1 MLPSG
6 SGSLL
11 ATCPAVPVANGRVAA
26 VPGRVPD
33 RDVSATPDQVA
44 GAAEHAVDA
53 DLLETVKKAAVELKR
68 ADLRFALCG
77 GWAVYARGGPRSEHD
92 ADFALLDRDVPRA
105 IDALTAAGFTEET
118 GAPEDWL
125 AKLYDRGNLV
135 DLIFRLS
142 GEPVSEQILDR
153 VETIEVGS
161 VQMPVLS
168 ATDLVV
174 TKLLTF
180 RDHYAD
186 FGSALPMV
194 RALREQVDWAE
205 VRRRTEHSPF
215 AEAFLLLGDRLGL
228 TD

>member
-1 MLPSG
+1 M
-6 SGSLL
+6 
-11 ATCPAVPVANGRVAA
+11 ADAA
-26 VPGRVPD
+26 DHVL
-33 RDVSATPDQVA
+33 
-44 GAAEHAVDA
+44 DA

-77 GWAVYARGGPRSEHD
+77 GWAAYARGGPRSEHD
-92 ADFALLDRDVPRA
+92 ADFALLEQDVPRA
-105 IDALTAAGFTEET
+105 VDALTAAGFSEET
-118 GAPEDWL
+118 DAPEDWL

-142 GEPVSEQILDR
+142 GEPVSEQILGR

-174 TKLLTF
+174 SKLLTF

-205 VRRRTEHSPF
+205 VRRRTVHSPF
-215 AEAFLLLGDRLGL
+215 AEAFLLLCDRLGL
-228 TD
+228 TG

>member
-1 MLPSG
+1 M
-6 SGSLL
+6 
-11 ATCPAVPVANGRVAA
+11 
-26 VPGRVPD
+26 
-33 RDVSATPDQVA
+33 SATPDQVA
-44 GAAEHAVDA
+44 DAAEQAADA

-77 GWAVYARGGPRSEHD
+77 GWAAYARGGPRSEHD
-92 ADFALLDRDVPRA
+92 ADFALLERDVPRA
-105 IDALTAAGFTEET
+105 VDALTEVGFTEQTE
-118 GAPEDWL
+118 APEDWL

-142 GEPVSEQILDR
+142 GEPVTEQILGR

-168 ATDLVV
+168 ATDLVI

-205 VRRRTEHSPF
+205 VRRRTEQSPF
-215 AEAFLLLGDRLGL
+215 AEAFLLLCDRLGL
-228 TD
+228 TDRATER

>member
-1 MLPSG
+1 M
-6 SGSLL
+6 
-11 ATCPAVPVANGRVAA
+11 ADAA
-26 VPGRVPD
+26 DHV
-33 RDVSATPDQVA
+33 
-44 GAAEHAVDA
+44 VDA

-92 ADFALLDRDVPRA
+92 ADFALVERDVPRA

-125 AKLYDRGNLV
+125 AKLHDRGNLV

-142 GEPVSEQILDR
+142 GEPVTEEILGR
-153 VETIEVGS
+153 VETVEVGS

-205 VRRRTEHSPF
+205 VRRRTEQSPF
-215 AEAFLLLGDRLGL
+215 AEAFLLLCDRLGL
-228 TD
+228 SG

>member
-1 MLPSG
+1 VG
-6 SGSLL
+6 
-11 ATCPAVPVANGRVAA
+11 
-26 VPGRVPD
+26 
-33 RDVSATPDQVA
+33 TPEQVA
-44 GAAEHAVDA
+44 GAAEDASIDAAEQVAEA

-68 ADLRFALCG
+68 ADLPFALCG

-92 ADFALLDRDVPRA
+92 ADFALLERDVPRA
-105 IDALTAAGFTEET
+105 LDGLTAAGLRPDAD
-118 GAPEDWL
+118 APEDWL
-125 AKLYDRGNLV
+125 AKVWDRGNLV

-142 GEPVSEQILDR
+142 GEPVTDAILGRAD
-153 VETIEVGS
+153 TLEVGS

-174 TKLLTF
+174 TKLLTY

-186 FGSALPMV
+186 FGSGLPMV

-205 VRRRTEHSPF
+205 VRRRTAASPF
-215 AEAFLLLGDRLGL
+215 AEAFLLLAGRLGL

>member
-1 MLPSG
+1 M
-6 SGSLL
+6 
-11 ATCPAVPVANGRVAA
+11 
-26 VPGRVPD
+26 
-33 RDVSATPDQVA
+33 SATPDQVSD
-44 GAAEHAVDA
+44 AAEQAADA

-77 GWAVYARGGPRSEHD
+77 GWATYARGGPRSEHD
-92 ADFALLDRDVPRA
+92 ADFALLERDVPRA
-105 IDALTAAGFTEET
+105 IDALTAVGFIEQTE
-118 GAPEDWL
+118 APEDWL

-142 GEPVSEQILDR
+142 GEPVTEQILSR

-205 VRRRTEHSPF
+205 VRRRTEQSPF
-215 AEAFLLLGDRLGL
+215 AEALLLLCDRLGL
-228 TD
+228 TDRATER

>member
-1 MLPSG
+1 
-6 SGSLL
+6 
-11 ATCPAVPVANGRVAA
+11 
-26 VPGRVPD
+26 
-33 RDVSATPDQVA
+33 VSATPDQVA
-44 GAAEHAVDA
+44 DVAEQAVDA

-92 ADFALLDRDVPRA
+92 ADFALLEQDVPTA
-105 IDALTAAGFTEET
+105 IDALTAVGFTRQTE
-118 GAPEDWL
+118 APEDWL

-142 GEPVSEQILDR
+142 GEPVTAQILRR

-168 ATDLVV
+168 GTDLVI

-186 FGSALPMV
+186 FGAALPMV
-194 RALREQVDWAE
+194 RALREQVDWAQ
-205 VRRRTEHSPF
+205 VRERTVRSPF
-215 AEAFLLLGDRLGL
+215 AEAFLLLADRLDL
-228 TD
+228 TG

>member
-1 MLPSG
+1 VSTSEKTADAVG
-6 SGSLL
+6 Q
-11 ATCPAVPVANGRVAA
+11 AT
-26 VPGRVPD
+26 
-33 RDVSATPDQVA
+33 
-44 GAAEHAVDA
+44 EA

-68 ADLRFALCG
+68 AGLPFALCG

-92 ADFALLDRDVPRA
+92 ADFALLERDVPRA
-105 IDALTAAGFTEET
+105 LDELAAGGLQPDT

-125 AKLYDRGNLV
+125 AKVHDRGNLV

-142 GEPVSEQILDR
+142 GEPVTEEVLSRADTL
-153 VETIEVGS
+153 EVGS

-174 TKLLTF
+174 TKLLTY

-186 FGSALPMV
+186 FGAGLPMV

-205 VRRRTEHSPF
+205 VRRRTAPSPF
-215 AEAFLLLGDRLGL
+215 AEAFLLLADRLGL
-228 TD
+228 TEVS